1 MKKNILSFI
10 LGAIIFSSLTVFA
23 LNISARDTAYD
34 NTNSGSS
41 ATNMQ
46 DAIDDLYNR
55 SGSKV
60 DLLWQNSNP
69 SAPFY
74 PQTITVDYSDYD
86 AIIIKLS
93 NGEDESYNLID
104 VSNITTSRTITISI
118 SNMFRSITIPP
129 TKDAI
134 IVNRA
139 KNRWDYDYANDN
151 TYATIA
157 RPLAVWGI
165 KEIDLSY

>member
-1 MKKNILSFI
+1 MRKNIIFFVMGFVLAIGISVYALSI
-10 LGAIIFSSLTVFA
+10 
-23 LNISARDTAYD
+23 NARDTAYD

-74 PQTITVDYSDYD
+74 PQTIAVDYSDYD

-93 NGEDESYNLID
+93 NGEDESYNLLD
-104 VSNITTSRTITISI
+104 VSNITTSRNIYISTSYI
-118 SNMFRSITIPP
+118 FRYITIPP

-134 IVNRA
+134 IVNKAR
-139 KNRWDYDYANDN
+139 NRWDYDYGNDN
-151 TYATIA
+151 TYASMA

>member
-10 LGAIIFSSLTVFA
+10 LGAIIFSGLTVFA

-69 SAPFY
+69 SAAFY

-93 NGEDESYNLID
+93 NGEDENYNLID
-104 VSNITTSRTITISI
+104 VSNITTSRNIYIST
-118 SNMFRSITIPP
+118 SYMFRSITIPP

-134 IVNRA
+134 IGNRA
-139 KNRWDYDYANDN
+139 RNRWDYDYGNDN
-151 TYATIA
+151 VKFIYNI
-157 RPLAVWGI
+157 
-165 KEIDLSY
+165 